1 MPLFRHVQTLLSMS
15 EASGNNQTGTGHRVV
30 PNEGDNINDTAQLYR
45 VFFDVQQIGGASSPT
60 TDVSV
65 ETSHD
70 NSSWFKL
77 LGSTQVTAE
86 TTMHEWKE
94 VAVVGPFLRVT
105 TSLGGGTKP
114 THKVTVKI
122 ASSAPFKLRAE

>member
-1 MPLFRHVQTLLSMS
+1 MPLFRHVQTLLAMS
-15 EASGNNQTGTGHRVV
+15 AASGDNQSGSSHRVV
-30 PNEGDNINDTAQLYR
+30 PNEGDLTNDTSQLFR
-45 VFFDVQQIGGASSPT
+45 AFFDVQQIGGASSPT

-65 ETSHD
+65 ESSHD
-70 NSSWFKL
+70 GSAWFKL
-77 LGSTQVTAE
+77 VGSTQVTTE

-94 VAVVGPFLRVT
+94 LAAIGPFLRVT

-122 ASSAPFKLRAE
+122 ASTAPFKLRAE